1 MMVGSQS
8 TGIICKEPT
17 LGTTVLFFLPQCSN
31 GYGMH
36 PILVPGGRNYKEIV
50 RCARKELYSLM
61 WHYLYAL
68 CTYFR

>member
-8 TGIICKEPT
+8 TGIIRKEPT
-17 LGTTVLFFLPQCSN
+17 LGTTVLFFAAVLQWIWYASHT
-31 GYGMH
+31 GSW
-36 PILVPGGRNYKEIV
+36 GRNYKEIV